1 MSTHYSSL
9 KTAEARAG
17 DSAMRKQSAELVTG
31 FGFAP
36 VGVGSRRD
44 GGKLTQLDGPLMAL
58 NALTQ
63 DQRRLH
69 ACQCRAEAGVIDLPG
84 LR

>member
-1 MSTHYSSL
+1 LSFKVGILHRSRPL
-9 KTAEARAG
+9 KPGQAIRLCQ
-17 DSAMRKQSAELVTG
+17 KQFAELVTG

-63 DQRRLH
+63 NQRRLH
-69 ACQCRAEAGVIDLPG
+69 ACQSPRRQAL
-84 LR
+84 LT